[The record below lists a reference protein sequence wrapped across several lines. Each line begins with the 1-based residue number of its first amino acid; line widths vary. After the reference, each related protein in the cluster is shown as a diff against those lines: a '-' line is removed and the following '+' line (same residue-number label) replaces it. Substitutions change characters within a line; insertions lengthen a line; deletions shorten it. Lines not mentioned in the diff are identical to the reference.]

1 MHQSTVH
8 QEAFK
13 QLALSSNIRVRTS
26 MPNPSK
32 LVFFPKGTDLF
43 CRPPLPTLLYGPEA
57 AHLRDAVTGTGGARV
72 RLSLRFS
79 STIALL
85 GGGGREAGREGREGM
100 QGGREGGRETRG
112 ACREAG
118 REAGRHR
125 GRACRGGRETSGGR
139 EGGLQHPFSATS
151 TVLPLRAALAC
162 CP

>member
-72 RLSLRFS
+72 RLSLRVS

-100 QGGREGGRETRG
+100 QGGREGGREG
-112 ACREAG
+112 DK
-118 REAGRHR
+118 
-125 GRACRGGRETSGGR
+125 GGMQGGR
-139 EGGLQHPFSATS
+139 EGGREASREGMQG
-151 TVLPLRAALAC
+151 REGN
-162 CP
+162 